1 MKKSRNTVDMLH
13 GKLLSKI
20 IFFALPIALSS
31 MLQQLFNAA
40 DTAVVGQFADA
51 NALAA
56 VGTNGEIVALFVTL
70 SAGLS
75 VGANVLLSRFIG
87 EGKEDRIP
95 DALHTALV
103 LAMICGCTL
112 LAAGQILAAPLLR
125 WIQTPTEVLSSAIL
139 YLRIYLI
146 GIPFLMLYDFGSA
159 ILRAKGNS
167 RSPFIALTLSGIL
180 NVLLNLFFVIVCHL
194 GVAGVAIATDLST
207 AFSAGL
213 VLCTLA
219 KETDVFHFSLRNLT
233 LQKDFC
239 MHILKIGIPSAVQGA
254 VFCFANIFVQASVNS
269 FGAVAT
275 AGSTIAMNFEYFGY
289 FMITA
294 FGQAATTFTSQ
305 NHAAGEYARCKK
317 VLGIC
322 LICAVLFSAA
332 ITVPL
337 CIFRTG
343 ASGIF
348 THDAQVVASACE
360 RILLILVF
368 EPLCCFYEV
377 PAGALRGS
385 GYSTQPAVVTI
396 LGTCLLRIVWIFT
409 VFQHFHSLSVL
420 FIVFPIS
427 WVVTTIAMWICYL
440 RRRTQK

>member
-1 MKKSRNTVDMLH
+1 MSQSHNTVDMLH

-20 IFFALPIALSS
+20 IFFALPIAFSS

-87 EGKEDRIP
+87 EGKKDKIP
-95 DALHTALV
+95 AVLHTAIA
-103 LAMICGCTL
+103 LAIICGCTL
-112 LAAGQILAAPLLR
+112 LAAGQFLATPLLR
-125 WIQTPTEVLSSAIL
+125 WIQTPAEVLFSAIL
-139 YLRIYLI
+139 YLRIYLT

-167 RSPFIALTLSGIL
+167 RSPFIALTLSGVL
-180 NVLLNLFFVIVCHL
+180 NVLLNLFFVIVCRL
-194 GVAGVAIATDLST
+194 DVAGVAIATDLST

-219 KETDVFHFSLRNLT
+219 KETDVFHFSMHQLT
-233 LQKDFC
+233 LQKDYC
-239 MHILKIGIPSAVQGA
+239 KHILKIGIPSAVQGA

-289 FMITA
+289 FLITA

-317 VLGIC
+317 VLGNC

-337 CIFRTG
+337 CIFRTS

-348 THDAQVVASACE
+348 THDTQVVASACE

-377 PAGALRGS
+377 PSGALRGS
-385 GYSTQPAVVTI
+385 GYSTQPAIVTI

-440 RRRTQK
+440 RRCRRK